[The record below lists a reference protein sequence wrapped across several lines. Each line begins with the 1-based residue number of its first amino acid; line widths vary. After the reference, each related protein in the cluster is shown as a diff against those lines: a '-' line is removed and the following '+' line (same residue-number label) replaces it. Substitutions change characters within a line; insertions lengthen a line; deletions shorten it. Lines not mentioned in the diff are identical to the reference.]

1 MDPSFVLHK
10 TDKGINELK
19 TREYRLSPILRT
31 VLILVDGKTDVSG
44 LCKKV
49 LALTQMEE
57 SLSTLLKEGFV
68 SAGNDVISGTT
79 VDSDSPATRAKWEIV
94 EMIGEVLG
102 EEVAHRATKRFTEIP
117 DTTGAL
123 KQAINECRQFI
134 ELTID
139 VSKAKTVETKGLEI
153 LAKIKQ

>member
-1 MDPSFVLHK
+1 MDPSIVLRK

-19 TREYRLSPILRT
+19 TRENRLSPILRT
-31 VLILVDGKTDVSG
+31 VLILVDGKTDASG
-44 LCKKV
+44 LYEKV
-49 LALTQMEE
+49 PALTEMEE
-57 SLSTLLKEGFV
+57 SLATLLKEGFI
-68 SAGNDVISGTT
+68 SAGDETT
-79 VDSDSPATRAKWEIV
+79 DITAGDNPATRAKWEIV

-153 LAKIKQ
+153 ISKIK

>member
-1 MDPSFVLHK
+1 MDPSIVLRK
-10 TDKGINELK
+10 SDKGINELK
-19 TREYRLSPILRT
+19 TRENRLSPILRT

-44 LCKKV
+44 LYKKV
-49 LALTQMEE
+49 PALTKMEE
-57 SLSTLLKEGFV
+57 SLSALLKEGFV
-68 SAGNDVISGTT
+68 SAGSDVTSGKT

-117 DTTGAL
+117 DTAGAL

-139 VSKAKTVETKGLEI
+139 VSKAKTIETKGLEI
-153 LAKIKQ
+153 ISKIK